1 MSDSCDFRQC
11 LATQGLKI
19 TAVRLAVLEVLGDA
33 SRALRAQE
41 ILTAIR
47 ARRPVNKVT
56 IYRILEDFSRR
67 GMVRRLS
74 LQGRVNHYELACEHR
89 PPHPHFQCR
98 TCREIQ
104 CLDPAPMTRVWTEL
118 QGPLGN
124 RADHIE
130 IRVAGVC
137 HKCREATLV
146 GR

>member
-1 MSDSCDFRQC
+1 MSDRCDFRQC
-11 LATQGLKI
+11 LATQGLKLT
-19 TAVRLAVLEVLGDA
+19 TARLAVLEVLGDTT
-33 SRALRAQE
+33 RALQAQE

-47 ARRPVNKVT
+47 TRRRVDKVT
-56 IYRILEDFSRR
+56 IYRILEDFCRR

-98 TCREIQ
+98 TCQEIE

-124 RADHIE
+124 RAEHIE
-130 IRVAGVC
+130 IRLAGVC
-137 HKCREATLV
+137 RKCLESEAI
-146 GR
+146 